1 MTDTTCPSE
10 PEVTKPPLPTM
21 VGSVVLVRGM
31 SGNPIALQL
40 RPTKNGRPAWLH
52 ALGNPW
58 VEPIVRDHLIEILF
72 DAGEVTA

>member
-1 MTDTTCPSE
+1 
-10 PEVTKPPLPTM
+10 
-21 VGSVVLVRGM
+21 M